1 MPATA
6 MFSKL
11 KHGVG
16 GGGGASGYLENN
28 AIGQYFEI
36 GKHVSSAGPEMV
48 WKIHDGVRR
57 SDGKISSSEMG
68 TNNAV
73 HRQRSVERPNRE
85 KCVLIGNVP
94 F

>member
-57 SDGKISSSEMG
+57 SDGKPIFLNIPGPEYPIFLNIPG
-68 TNNAV
+68 
-73 HRQRSVERPNRE
+73 
-85 KCVLIGNVP
+85 LD
-94 F
+94 